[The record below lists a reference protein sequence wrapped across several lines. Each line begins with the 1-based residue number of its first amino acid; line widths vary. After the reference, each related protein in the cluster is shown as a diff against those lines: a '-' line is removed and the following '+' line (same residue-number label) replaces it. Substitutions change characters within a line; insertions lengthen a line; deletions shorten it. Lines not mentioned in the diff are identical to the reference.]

1 MSLSEDTWTLYVTLT
16 STFVL
21 VGAMAGASSR
31 KFLLDSFSRKRLL
44 QGCHFLNILAAVI
57 LALVGML
64 TWSPEVIMA
73 GRLLNGIPMGM
84 WYGK

>member
-1 MSLSEDTWTLYVTLT
+1 MSLPDDTWILYLTLT

-21 VGAMAGASSR
+21 VGGMVGALSLKSLLGTFAR
-31 KFLLDSFSRKRLL
+31 KSIM
-44 QGCHFLNILAAVI
+44 QACHFLNILAAVI

-73 GRLLNGIPMGM
+73 ARFLNGIPMGM
-84 WYGK
+84 WYSE